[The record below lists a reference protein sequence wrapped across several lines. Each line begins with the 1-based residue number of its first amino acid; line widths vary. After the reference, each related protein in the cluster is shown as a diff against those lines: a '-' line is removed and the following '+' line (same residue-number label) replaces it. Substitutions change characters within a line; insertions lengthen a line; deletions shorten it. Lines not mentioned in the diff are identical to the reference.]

1 MPEQTGIR
9 AHLGGHMRDL
19 ANEVKAGIRESGGF
33 PLEVPMFSA
42 SEISFRPTAMMYCNI
57 ATVAV
62 EAQMRGQPID
72 GAVPLGGYDKTKPGL
87 LMGAPSTAI
96 QSVLVTVGPML
107 NSCLRGERLGFCAQL
122 LSFSGAVKARE
133 RNREDFFEAEASMSR
148 STGACNTMG
157 AASTMVSMVEALGM
171 VLAGIAAIP
180 AMGSRRRVMAQMP
193 GHRIV
198 QKAKDDL
205 RPSDIMTKVAFE
217 NATRT
222 NDAIGGST
230 SAAVHLLAIAGR
242 VGNDLK
248 PDDRDRCRRDAVTI
262 VNLMPVGQR
271 RHRRILLCWRS
282 ANYPE
287 AARRGRQT
295 A

>member
-1 MPEQTGIR
+1 MPDPTGVR

-33 PLEVPMFSA
+33 PLEVPMLSA

-62 EAQMRGQPID
+62 EEQMRGQPID

-87 LMGAPSTAI
+87 LMGATSTDIPSIFITG
-96 QSVLVTVGPML
+96 GPML
-107 NSCLRGERLGFCAQL
+107 NSYFRGERLGFGTQL
-122 LSFSGAVKARE
+122 LSFSGAVKPRE
-133 RNREDFFEAEASMSR
+133 RTREDFFEAAASMSR
-148 STGACNTMG
+148 STGTCNKMG
-157 AASTMVSMVEALGM
+157 TAATMVSMVEALGM
-171 VLAGIAAIP
+171 ALSGNAAIP
-180 AMGSRRRVMAQMP
+180 AVGSRRRVMAQMP

-198 QKAKDDL
+198 QMAKDDL
-205 RPSDIMTKVAFE
+205 RPSDIMTKEAFE
-217 NATRT
+217 NAIRT

-230 SAAVHLLAIAGR
+230 SAAVHLPAIAGR

-262 VNLMPVGQR
+262 VNLMPGGQR